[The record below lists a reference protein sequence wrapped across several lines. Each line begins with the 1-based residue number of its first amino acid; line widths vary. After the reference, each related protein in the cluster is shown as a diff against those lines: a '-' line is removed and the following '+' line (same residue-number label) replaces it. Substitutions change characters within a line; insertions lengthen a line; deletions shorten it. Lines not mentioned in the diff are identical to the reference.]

1 MRILVL
7 GASSSVGA
15 ALSEVFSQG
24 NSLILAGRNL
34 DKLNTA
40 VCKCRDAGA
49 VHVRYVE
56 QDLALGV
63 SAILETIKG
72 EQIDLVIDAA
82 SASSRLRDPEIES
95 KDIAGYVSADLLSRI
110 LLMDHLLTNQRVAPA
125 MIFISTILTLVKSP
139 GRVIYTALKEI
150 YESYLVKLKRGRPDF
165 NLLIAYV
172 GTVIDTE
179 RQTPKPRKLATAV
192 FEAFQK
198 KRKKLIFGASGIILL
213 ILFYFQPVIYY
224 CVTVTQR
231 KIREML
237 S

>member
-15 ALSEVFSQG
+15 ALSEVFSRG
-24 NSLILAGRNL
+24 NSLILTGR
-34 DKLNTA
+34 DSGKLNAA

-49 VHVRYVE
+49 GDVRYVE

-63 SAILETIKG
+63 SAILEAIKG
-72 EQIDLVIDAA
+72 NQIDLVIDAA
-82 SASSRLRDPEIES
+82 SACSNLRDPEIEA
-95 KDIAGYVSADLLSRI
+95 KDIAGYVSADVLSRMV
-110 LLMDHLLTNQRVAPA
+110 LMDHLLTNQGVAPA

-139 GRVIYTALKEI
+139 GRVVYTALKEI
-150 YESYLVKLKRGRPDF
+150 YESYLVKLKRGQPDF

-179 RQTPKPRKLATAV
+179 RETPKPGKLASAI

-198 KRKKLIFGASGIILL
+198 KRKKLIFGFSGKILL
-213 ILFYFQPVIYY
+213 ILFYFQPVLFYFI
-224 CVTVTQR
+224 TVTQR
-231 KIREML
+231 KIRQIL
-237 S
+237 G